1 MATLVPP
8 ASAFNGPLETGVR
21 AVFVLHAH
29 FPRVVDLNR
38 LTAMDYL
45 VVRTSV
51 LEGPADL
58 HPPTPIMSPVTQVR
72 RKSVQSAVALMM
84 SRGLIEQLVDESGI
98 LFQAGDNAEFFVTA
112 LQTPYLQQLY
122 ERAQWLAGYFENYSD
137 EGFDDLMRNLLA
149 NWVSE
154 FQDEASG
161 PAS

>member
-1 MATLVPP
+1 
-8 ASAFNGPLETGVR
+8 
-21 AVFVLHAH
+21 
-29 FPRVVDLNR
+29 
-38 LTAMDYL
+38 MDYL

-51 LEGPADL
+51 LDGPADL

-84 SRGLIEQLVDESGI
+84 SRGLVEQVIDESGI

-112 LQTPYLQQLY
+112 LQTPYLRQLY
-122 ERAQWLAGYFENYSD
+122 ERAEWLAGYFQNCDD
-137 EGFDDLMRNLLA
+137 EAFDDLMRNLLT

-161 PAS
+161 PT

>member
-1 MATLVPP
+1 MATLVPS

-21 AVFVLHAH
+21 AVFVLRAY
-29 FPRVVDLNR
+29 FPRAVDLNR

-84 SRGLIEQLVDESGI
+84 SRGLIEQVVDESGI

-122 ERAQWLAGYFENYSD
+122 ERAQWLAGFFENYSD
-137 EGFDDLMRNLLA
+137 EGFDDLMRNLLS

>member
-1 MATLVPP
+1 MAKITAA
-8 ASAFNGPLETGVR
+8 ASPFNGLFETGMR
-21 AVFVLHAH
+21 AVLLLHAH
-29 FPRVVDLNR
+29 FPRSVDLNR

-51 LEGPADL
+51 LNGPQDL

-84 SRGLIEQLVDESGI
+84 SRGLVEQIVDESGI
-98 LFQAGDNAEFFVTA
+98 LFQAGDNSEFFVNA

-122 ERAQWLAGYFENYSD
+122 ERAQWLAAYFKEYSD
-137 EGFDDLMRNLLA
+137 DSFDELMRTLLK

-154 FQDEASG
+154 FQDEAPG
-161 PAS
+161 ATQ

>member
-1 MATLVPP
+1 MATIVTS
-8 ASAFNGPLETGVR
+8 ASTFNGPFETGVR

-29 FPRVVDLNR
+29 FPRAVDLNR

-51 LEGPADL
+51 LDGPRDL

-84 SRGLIEQLVDESGI
+84 SRGLIEQIVDESGI
-98 LFQAGDNAEFFVTA
+98 LFQAGDNSEFFVNA

-122 ERAQWLAGYFENYSD
+122 ERAQWLAGYFERHSD
-137 EGFDDLMRNLLA
+137 EDFDELMRNLLT

-161 PAS
+161 PT

>member
-1 MATLVPP
+1 MATLMPS

-29 FPRVVDLNR
+29 FPRAVDLNR

-51 LEGPADL
+51 LDGPADL

-84 SRGLIEQLVDESGI
+84 SRGLIEQVVDQSGI

-112 LQTPYLQQLY
+112 LQTPYLRQLY
-122 ERAQWLAGYFENYSD
+122 DRAEWLAGYFQNYSD
-137 EGFDDLMRNLLA
+137 GAFDDLMRNLLT

-161 PAS
+161 PAL

>member
-1 MATLVPP
+1 MSSRLRQTPVTSRFTP
-8 ASAFNGPLETGVR
+8 R
-21 AVFVLHAH
+21 AVE
-29 FPRVVDLNR
+29 LNR

-51 LEGPADL
+51 LDGPADL

-72 RKSVQSAVALMM
+72 RKSVQFAVALMM
-84 SRGLIEQLVDESGI
+84 SRGLVEQVIDESGI

-112 LQTPYLQQLY
+112 LQTPYLRQLY
-122 ERAQWLAGYFENYSD
+122 KRAEWLAGYFQDYND
-137 EGFDDLMRNLLA
+137 EAFDDLMRNLLT

-161 PAS
+161 LT

>member
-1 MATLVPP
+1 MATLMPL

-21 AVFVLHAH
+21 AVFVLHAI
-29 FPRVVDLNR
+29 FPRAVDLNR

-51 LEGPADL
+51 LDGPADL

-84 SRGLIEQLVDESGI
+84 SRGLIEQVVDQSGI

-112 LQTPYLQQLY
+112 LQTPYLLQLHD
-122 ERAQWLAGYFENYSD
+122 RAEWLADYFQNYSNEAFD
-137 EGFDDLMRNLLA
+137 ELMRNLLT

-161 PAS
+161 SVL